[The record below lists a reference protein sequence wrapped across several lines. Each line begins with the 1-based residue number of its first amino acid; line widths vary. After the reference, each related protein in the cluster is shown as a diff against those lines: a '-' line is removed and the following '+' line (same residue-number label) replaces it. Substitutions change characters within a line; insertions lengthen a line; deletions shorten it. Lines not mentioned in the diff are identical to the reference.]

1 LAGNETP
8 SEDSAHW
15 IVAGRVQGVGF
26 RWFVLRAA
34 TGCGVRGDVRNLPDG
49 SVEIRATG
57 RPEQLSALLSEV
69 RAGPRGARVDSV
81 ERREPD
87 SSLRFGAF
95 DIRR

>member
-1 LAGNETP
+1 LAEGVSS

-15 IVAGRVQGVGF
+15 IVSGRVQGVGF
-26 RWFVLRAA
+26 RWFVLQAA
-34 TGCGVRGDVRNLPDG
+34 RDCGVRGDVRNLPDG

-57 RPEQLSALLSEV
+57 RPEQLTALLSEV

-81 ERREPD
+81 ERREAD
-87 SSLRFGAF
+87 SSLRFVGF